1 MAIMGSSGAGK
12 TTLLNLLT
20 CRNNSH
26 LKVTGDVKIN
36 GQKINSVSEL
46 ASIAGYVQQDDI
58 FIGHL
63 KVKEQLIFQVMLFEF
78 I

>member
-12 TTLLNLLT
+12 TSLLNLLT
-20 CRNNSH
+20 LRNNH
-26 LKVTGDVKIN
+26 QLRVTGDVKIN
-36 GQKINSVSEL
+36 GTKVNAVSEL
-46 ASIAGYVQQDDI
+46 ALIAGYVQQNDL

-63 KVKEQLIFQVMLFEF
+63 KVKEQLTFQVMTS